1 MDYLENLLSQ
11 DKQYV
16 LNLYNRMD
24 LHIVK
29 GEGSYL
35 YDSKGNKYLDMF
47 SGIAVNNLGHQ
58 NPEIKDA
65 IKKQMESYFHISN
78 FFVSQ
83 SVVALAKLLVE
94 NSFSS
99 KVFFSNS
106 GTEANEAALKLARK
120 YGKTINEDKVE
131 ILSFYNSFHGRTYGG
146 MTLTGQEKYKQSF
159 KPVIPGIKHI
169 SFNDIDNL
177 KETVSDQTCAI
188 FLEIIQGE
196 GGIREI
202 SQQYIDELIQL
213 SKKHKFLIVVDEI
226 QTGLGR
232 SGDLFAYEKLGLTP
246 DIVTL
251 AKSLGG
257 GLPIGAMLVSKNLEN
272 VLVPGDHGS
281 TFGGNPLA
289 CAAGEVILKT
299 ITKENFL
306 KEVRAKSKYLIEK
319 LQELQKSYPHLIKD
333 IRGRGMILGI
343 EVEESHTQ
351 IIKEKA
357 IGKGLLLNVTSGTVV
372 RLIPPLTIGYLEI
385 NEFLGEFRNIIKEIQ
400 EINHD

>member
-159 KPVIPGIKHI
+159 KPVISGIKHI

-372 RLIPPLTIGYLEI
+372 RLIPPLTISYLEI